1 MAEKTHYSLA
11 EVAKILGISR
21 IAVFQRVKKRDLE
34 AVRIGRSWAVPA
46 GALDSILGRTLRPG
60 EKRTIEAAVRKVVSE
75 YGEVLE
81 RLGKE

>member
-1 MAEKTHYSLA
+1 MAEKTYYSLA
-11 EVAKILGISR
+11 EVAKIMGISR
-21 IAVFQRVKKRDLE
+21 IAVFQKVKKGDLE

-46 GALDSILGRTLRPG
+46 KALDSVLGRILRPA
-60 EKRTIEAAVRKVVSE
+60 EKITIEAAVRKVVIE